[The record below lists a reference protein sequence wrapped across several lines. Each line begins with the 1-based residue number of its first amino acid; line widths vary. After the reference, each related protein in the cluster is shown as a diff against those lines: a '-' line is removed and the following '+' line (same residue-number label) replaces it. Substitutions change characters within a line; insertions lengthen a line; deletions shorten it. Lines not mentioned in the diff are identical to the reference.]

1 MQAQVFAP
9 LITRTRAL
17 AGVAVLAALGLYLL
31 TVDQGLALSLVQGG
45 MAFDQNVVHELL
57 HDGRHV
63 LGAPC
68 H

>member
-9 LITRTRAL
+9 LTARTRAL

>member
-1 MQAQVFAP
+1 MLAQVLTPHTA
-9 LITRTRAL
+9 RSGAL
-17 AGVAVLAALGLYLL
+17 AGIAVLAALGLYLL
-31 TVDQGLALSLVQGG
+31 TVDQGLAFSLAQSGL
-45 MAFDQNVVHELL
+45 AFDQNVVHELL